1 MSLGLS
7 RSLSKL
13 TISPDAPQFATYRY
27 RRYAL
32 AMNPLT
38 YIIPDKLKS
47 AYFSH
52 TLGTNVSPIRSDQ
65 TRSDNYPLHCSVRY
79 FGAW

>member
-47 AYFSH
+47 AFFSH
-52 TLGTNVSPIRSDQ
+52 TLGTNVSGSADFSGGRKGMSE
-65 TRSDNYPLHCSVRY
+65 HSVI
-79 FGAW
+79 FAK